1 MTSLRLNWP
10 VLSRD
15 DWQALIDRC
24 PRSNLFQTWDYGNAV
39 AAVEGYRPRHGLLTR
54 GDRLAGFVQVF
65 VKNRWGVA
73 AAAKVVRGPLF
84 LAPDPPPALVADAIG
99 QIKRAFPIWKRT
111 VLQLMPDVAEGPDA
125 AAVLETCRLTQVK
138 SGYTTAWLD
147 LTRDAADLRAGLAQ
161 NWRNQLGI
169 AERGDLAVD
178 RKTDQAARD
187 WLLEAYERHR
197 TQAGY
202 TGPNAALL
210 AKLPLS
216 DLRVCRAMA
225 DGCPVAGTL
234 FIRHGRCAT
243 YQVGWTGPEGRA
255 AHAHNR
261 LIWDTLLALKA
272 EGVHAVDLGGLD
284 DANAPG
290 VAHFKRG
297 LGAKEVT
304 LMGTFV

>member
-1 MTSLRLNWP
+1 MTSVRLDWP

-39 AAVEGYRPRHGLLTR
+39 AATEGHRPRRGLLYR

-73 AAAKVVRGPLF
+73 AAARIVRGPLF
-84 LAPDPPPALVADAIG
+84 LAPDPSPELVAGAIG
-99 QIKRAFPIWKRT
+99 LVKRAFPIWKRT
-111 VLQLMPDVAEGPDA
+111 ILQIMPEVADGADA
-125 AAVLETCRLTQVK
+125 AAVLEACRLTQVK

-147 LTRDAADLRAGLAQ
+147 LTRDATDLRAGLAQ
-161 NWRNQLGI
+161 NWRNQLGM
-169 AERGDLAVD
+169 AERSDLVVD
-178 RKTDQAARD
+178 PTTSGQTRD
-187 WLLEAYERHR
+187 WLLGAYERHKAE
-197 TQAGY
+197 TGY
-202 TGPNAALL
+202 SGPSAELL
-210 AKLPLS
+210 SSLS
-216 DLRVCRAMA
+216 LADLRVCRALA
-225 DGCPVAGTL
+225 DGSPVAGTL

-243 YQVGWTGPEGRA
+243 YQAGWTGPQGRG

-261 LIWDTLLALKA
+261 LIWETLLALKA
-272 EGVHAVDLGGLD
+272 EGVEAVDLGGLD